1 MNVKNH
7 IAIFVPSLRGGG
19 AERVMVDLACGFV
32 ERGYSTDLVL
42 AKAEGPYLKNAMAS
56 IRVID
61 LNSPRVFSSIIP
73 LARYLRRERPKALLS
88 AMTHANISAL
98 WAARLA
104 GVSTRIVVSERN
116 TLSQSARNT
125 VIKRQKIMPR
135 LVRIFYPW
143 ADGIVA
149 VSGGVADDLYQ
160 MANLPRNC
168 VTVIYNPVVTT
179 ELLAKST
186 ATIDHPWFAPGE
198 PPVVLGA
205 GRLSLAKDF
214 PTLIKAFA
222 KVCSTR
228 PARLIILGQGDER
241 AKLEALVKELKLES
255 NVMIP
260 GFVQNPFVY
269 MRRSAVFVLSSAWE
283 GLPGTLIQAMACG
296 CPVVSTNCPSGPAEI
311 LEHGR
316 YGPLISVGDERGLA
330 DAILATLQNPPD
342 PEMLNR
348 RSTAFSLDKAIDSY
362 LDILI
367 NNDAPCYGHCLG

>member
-42 AKAEGPYLKNAMAS
+42 AKAEGPYLRNAMDS

-61 LNSPRVFSSIIP
+61 LNSPRVFASIIP
-73 LARYLRRERPKALLS
+73 LARYLRKERPKALLS
-88 AMTHANISAL
+88 AMAHANISAL
-98 WAARLA
+98 WAACLA

-143 ADGIVA
+143 ADSIVA
-149 VSGGVADDLYQ
+149 VSKGVADDLCQ
-160 MANLPRNC
+160 MTNLPRNC
-168 VTVIYNPVVTT
+168 VTVIYNPVVTP

-198 PPVVLGA
+198 PPVVLSA
-205 GRLSLAKDF
+205 GRLSLQKDF

-241 AKLEALVKELKLES
+241 ARLEALVKELELES
-255 NVMIP
+255 NVMMP

-269 MRRSAVFVLSSAWE
+269 MHRSAVFVLSSAWE

-316 YGPLISVGDERGLA
+316 YGPLISVGDERGMV

-342 PEMLNR
+342 PGMLHK
-348 RSTAFSLDKAIDSY
+348 RSMAFSFDKAIDGY

-367 NNDAPCYGHCLG
+367 NNDAPCHGHCLG